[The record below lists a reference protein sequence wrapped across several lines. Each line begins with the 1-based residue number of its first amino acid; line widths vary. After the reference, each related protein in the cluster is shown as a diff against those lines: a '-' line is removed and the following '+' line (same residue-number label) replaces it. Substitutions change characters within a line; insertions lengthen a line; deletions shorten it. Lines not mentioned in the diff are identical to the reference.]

1 MEEVNRKAEIRL
13 LFKKPKIGS
22 ISLATGFR
30 MNFLSFSPKKLHKNY
45 QMSDKINSHICL
57 MLSVYKC
64 FHQMVKYGHQRNHVL
79 QG

>member
-30 MNFLSFSPKKLHKNY
+30 MNFFVIFTKE
-45 QMSDKINSHICL
+45 IT
-57 MLSVYKC
+57 
-64 FHQMVKYGHQRNHVL
+64 
-79 QG
+79 